1 MLRGDR
7 TAGEDPDP
15 SGRTDPPASASSD
28 EDPLSPFEK
37 ALFATGDHA
46 INVGLSSLSLV
57 YLLFLTDV
65 AGLRPALAGAVVWI
79 ARIVDGITDPAMGRI
94 SDHTRSRLGRRRPF
108 FLGGA
113 LPYGLFFGLLWVTPF
128 SGQASMFVYYALI
141 YMALSVASTVL
152 SVPYMALIPEM
163 ARGYDERTS
172 INTYR
177 SAAAIVGVI
186 VAACLEPVAAA
197 LGGDARAWS
206 LAGWALAIWVVL
218 PWLPVFAVSRE
229 RSIEHA
235 ASPVSLWRDLRDLL
249 GHDHYRRLS
258 ALYIASRIA
267 LDVAGAALVYFMTY
281 VVGRREDFAPAIL
294 TLMVA
299 AAASLPLWMAISRHR
314 EKHDIFIVG
323 TLWWVAWLGVI
334 FFATPEWP
342 RWSLFAITAAVGV
355 GYAVADLMPWAMVG
369 EVIDEDELRTGQRRE
384 GLYNG
389 AFTFLRKLGGA
400 SAIGLSGLLLD
411 VAGYVPRGEV
421 QPESAVLAIRVLTG
435 VVPSLFLLGAIALA
449 WRYPLDRAHHDSILD
464 AIRRREASPPGA

>member
-1 MLRGDR
+1 VARD
-7 TAGEDPDP
+7 D
-15 SGRTDPPASASSD
+15 SD
-28 EDPLSPFEK
+28 HLSPITK
-37 ALFATGDHA
+37 AVYATGDHSL
-46 INVGLSSLSLV
+46 NVGLSSLSLV

-79 ARIVDGITDPAMGRI
+79 ARIVDGLTDPTMGRI
-94 SDHTRSRLGRRRPF
+94 SDRTHSRLGRRRPY
-108 FLGGA
+108 FLAGG
-113 LPYGLFFGLLWVTPF
+113 LPYGLCFGLLWLTPF
-128 SGQASMFVYYALI
+128 SDQIGMFVYYSLV

-172 INTYR
+172 LNTYR
-177 SAAAIVGVI
+177 SAAAIGGVV
-186 VAACLEPVAAA
+186 VAASLEPAAQA
-197 LGGDARAWS
+197 LGGDARAWTA
-206 LAGWALAIWVVL
+206 AGAALAVWVVL
-218 PWLPVFAVSRE
+218 PWIPVFAVSRE
-229 RSIEHA
+229 RPLRVRA
-235 ASPVSLWRDLRDLL
+235 APVSLWRDLRDLF

-281 VVGRREDFAPAIL
+281 VVGRRADFAPAIL
-294 TLMVA
+294 TLMLS
-299 AAASLPLWMAISRHR
+299 AAASLPLWMAIARHR
-314 EKHDIFIVG
+314 EKHNIFILG

-334 FFATPEWP
+334 FFATPAWP

-400 SAIGLSGLLLD
+400 SAIGLAGLLLD
-411 VAGYVPRGEV
+411 VSGYVPRGDT
-421 QPESAVLAIRVLTG
+421 QPESALIAIRVLTG
-435 VVPSLFLLGAIALA
+435 VVPSLFLLIAIALA
-449 WRYPLDRAHHDSILD
+449 WRYPLDRAHHDSILE
-464 AIRRREASPPGA
+464 AIRRREL